1 MTFKR
6 WIGWLLALGV
16 AVASPSSHAAPGEAS
31 LKFAQAQN
39 VTPAPAAPA
48 APTVPPAAPATSAA
62 PAAIPPASI
71 GTVVTLQ
78 GNATATRNGASS
90 ALKVNDEIFKGD
102 ALKTSA
108 NSALGVIFD
117 DETTFN
123 LRANAS
129 ITVDDFVYQ
138 DGSSKNAAVFDVVA
152 GTVAFVASAV
162 AKTGDMKITTPVSTL
177 GIRGTTG
184 LVEVGPSAAG
194 AVTDNI
200 KLYPDAD
207 GRVGRIEIRG
217 RDGTSLGVLTRGAT
231 GFAIRGGAGLRPT
244 ALALQISPQQ
254 VARDRLIVQQI
265 HQAQSAGRNIVA
277 QRRLRQSGAPVP
289 QPQQQRPQQ
298 LRPQPSPTPQRPT
311 QPNQNLPRQNLRTQ
325 TPAAPGLQPR
335 PPQPQPP
342 LRTQQPQP
350 LPQQQLRTPQR
361 LPQQPALQRQRPASR
376 VAVPPGRKPA
386 AAPQQKKKR
395 NPNDR

>member
-1 MTFKR
+1 MPVKQ
-6 WIGWLLALGV
+6 WIGCLLALGI
-16 AVASPSSHAAPGEAS
+16 AQASGPSHAASSDTTPT
-31 LKFAQAQN
+31 LAQAQSA
-39 VTPAPAAPA
+39 TPAPAAPA
-48 APTVPPAAPATSAA
+48 PPAAPPAAPTTSAA
-62 PAAIPPASI
+62 PDSTASTSI
-71 GTVVTLQ
+71 GTVVTVQ
-78 GNATATRNGASS
+78 GNATAARNGANS

-102 ALKTSA
+102 TLKTSA

-138 DGSSKNAAVFDVVA
+138 DGGSKNAAVFNVAA

-184 LVEVGPSAAG
+184 LVEVGPSVAG
-194 AVTDNI
+194 TLTDNI

-231 GFAIRGGAGLRPT
+231 GFAVRGGAGLRPT

-254 VARDRLIVQQI
+254 VARDRTIVQQI
-265 HQAQSAGRNIVA
+265 HQAQSAGRSIVA
-277 QRRLRQSGAPVP
+277 QRRLRQPGAPT
-289 QPQQQRPQQ
+289 PQQQRLPQQQ
-298 LRPQPSPTPQRPT
+298 LRPQQSPTPQRPA
-311 QPNQNLPRQNLRTQ
+311 QPNQNLPRQNLRGQ
-325 TPAAPGLQPR
+325 APAAPGLQPR
-335 PPQPQPP
+335 PQPLQQP
-342 LRTQQPQP
+342 LRAQQPQP
-350 LPQQQLRTPQR
+350 LPQQLRTPQR
-361 LPQQPALQRQRPASR
+361 PPQPAALQQQRTGQRLGA
-376 VAVPPGRKPA
+376 PPGRKPPP
-386 AAPQQKKKR
+386 APQQKKRK
-395 NPNDR
+395 PNER